1 MWERGAGG
9 NFKKL
14 IVKEERLFGTRE
26 YFKIMVKNVRS
37 NDVHCID
44 RGVVANNT
52 TNQATN
58 SKTVKT
64 QVQFPKKCPR

>member
-1 MWERGAGG
+1 
-9 NFKKL
+9 
-14 IVKEERLFGTRE
+14 
-26 YFKIMVKNVRS
+26 MVKNVRT